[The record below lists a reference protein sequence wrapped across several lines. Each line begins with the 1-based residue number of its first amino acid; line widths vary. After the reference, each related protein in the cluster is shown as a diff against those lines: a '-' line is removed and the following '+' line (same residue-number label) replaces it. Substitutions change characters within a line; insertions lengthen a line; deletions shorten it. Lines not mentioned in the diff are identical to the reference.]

1 MAGRGCRGAGGV
13 VDSMLRTE
21 AIEKLL
27 QMLHAALDIIE
38 RQAEI
43 LELHGVITTEYKERT
58 QLMEDAME
66 WDGAR
71 ITAQGGIEPRS

>member
-1 MAGRGCRGAGGV
+1 
-13 VDSMLRTE
+13 MLRTE

-38 RQAEI
+38 RQAEM

-66 WDGAR
+66 WDGVR
-71 ITAQGGIEPRS
+71 ITAQSGIEPRS

>member
-1 MAGRGCRGAGGV
+1 
-13 VDSMLRTE
+13 
-21 AIEKLL
+21 
-27 QMLHAALDIIE
+27 MLHAALDIIE
-38 RQAEI
+38 RQAEM

-71 ITAQGGIEPRS
+71 ITAQGGVEPRS